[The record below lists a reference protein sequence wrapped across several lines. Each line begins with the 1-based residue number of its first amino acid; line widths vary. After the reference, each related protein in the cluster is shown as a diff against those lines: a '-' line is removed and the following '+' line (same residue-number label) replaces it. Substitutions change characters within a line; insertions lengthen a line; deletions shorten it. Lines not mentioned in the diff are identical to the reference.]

1 MGTWR
6 SGVWETGGK
15 GGMVFSFDVFESR
28 GRGRKE
34 LELHD
39 ARDIS

>member
-1 MGTWR
+1 MG
-6 SGVWETGGK
+6 TGGK
-15 GGMVFSFDVFESR
+15 GGIVFSFDVFESR
-28 GRGRKE
+28 GGGGRKE